1 MHMSRHDDADRNW
14 TSTWSDDHRSDSVH
28 ARGHIGWNDDAT
40 DIASISS
47 GGSFDMT
54 LDDGQHHWHV
64 EVVPSGSGLTRTLLV
79 DGSPRP
85 WDAQWFARALQ
96 ELDQHT
102 GFAADFRFPKLYRE
116 GGARAVLDYAAGVE
130 GDYAKRRYLQ
140 LLVERDPLEERTALA
155 VFRLV
160 GKMGGDYDRA
170 EVLKAV
176 AAKAHLDTD
185 TKRKAF
191 LDACGGIHGDY
202 ERGRVLHELT
212 AQPRLSP
219 EMTRSVLQAASEM
232 SGDYEKS
239 QVLTA
244 LAQQHPVSPADYL
257 AAAASVHGDYEHARV
272 LKALVST
279 QKLDGPAQ
287 IAFVHQA
294 QRLGDYES
302 AETLLALSRS
312 TRLTPDAQREYE
324 SAAEHLGDYSRKRVL
339 AAVSR

>member
-1 MHMSRHDDADRNW
+1 MQMSLHGDAERNW
-14 TSTWSDDHRSDSVH
+14 TSTWSDDHRSTSVH
-28 ARGHIGWNDDAT
+28 ARGQIGWNDDAT
-40 DIASISS
+40 DIASISR

-54 LDDGQHHWHV
+54 VDDGQHHWHV
-64 EVVPSGSGLTRTLLV
+64 EVIPSGTGLTRTLLV
-79 DGSPRP
+79 DGSPAP

-102 GFAADFRFPKLYRE
+102 AFAADLRFPRLYRE
-116 GGARAVLDYAAGVE
+116 GGARAVLDYVAKVD

-140 LLVERDPLEERTALA
+140 LLVERDPLDEPTALS
-155 VFRLV
+155 VFRAV
-160 GKMGGDYDRA
+160 GKMGGDYERA

-176 AAKAHLDTD
+176 AAKAHLDSD
-185 TKRKAF
+185 AKRKAF
-191 LDACGGIHGDY
+191 LDACAGIHGDY

-219 EMTRSVLQAASEM
+219 ELARSVLRAAADM

-239 QVLTA
+239 KVLTA
-244 LAQQHPVSPADYL
+244 LAQQHPVEPADYL
-257 AAAASVHGDYEHARV
+257 AAAASVQGDYEHARV
-272 LKALVST
+272 LKALVSAR
-279 QKLDGPAQ
+279 KLDGPSQ
-287 IAFVHQA
+287 IAFIQQA

-312 TRLTPDAQREYE
+312 ARLTADAQREYE
-324 SAAEHLGDYSRKRVL
+324 SAAARLGDYSRKRVL

>member
-1 MHMSRHDDADRNW
+1 MHMSLHGDAGSNW
-14 TSTWSDDHRSDSVH
+14 TSSWSDDHRSGSVH
-28 ARGHIGWNDDAT
+28 ARGQIGWNDDAT
-40 DIASISS
+40 DVASISP

-54 LDDGQHHWHV
+54 VDDGQRHWHV
-64 EVVPSGSGLTRTLLV
+64 EVLPSGSGLVRTMLV

-102 GFAADFRFPKLYRE
+102 AFAAELRFPRLYRE
-116 GGARAVLDYAAGVE
+116 GGARAVLDYAARVE
-130 GDYAKRRYLQ
+130 GDYAKRRYLT
-140 LLVERDPLEERTALA
+140 LLVGRDPLDEPTALA

-160 GKMGGDYDRA
+160 GKMGGDHDRA

-176 AAKAHLDTD
+176 AAKAHLDSD
-185 TKRKAF
+185 AKRKAF
-191 LDACGGIHGDY
+191 LEACSGIHGDY
-202 ERGRVLHELT
+202 ERGRILHELT

-219 EMTRSVLQAASEM
+219 DLTRSVLQGAAEM

-239 QVLTA
+239 KVLAA

-257 AAAASVHGDYEHARV
+257 AAAATVHGDYEHSRV
-272 LKALVST
+272 LKALASA
-279 QKLDGPAQ
+279 QKLDGPSQ
-287 IAFVHQA
+287 IAFIHQA
-294 QRLGDYES
+294 RRLGDYES

-312 TRLTPDAQREYE
+312 TSLTPDAQREYE
-324 SAAEHLGDYSRKRVL
+324 SAAARLGDYSRKRVL

>member
-1 MHMSRHDDADRNW
+1 MHMSLHGDADRNW
-14 TSTWSDDHRSDSVH
+14 TSTWADDHRSSSVH
-28 ARGHIGWNDDAT
+28 ARGQIGWNDDAT
-40 DIASISS
+40 DIASISP

-54 LDDGQHHWHV
+54 VDDGQHHWHV
-64 EVVPSGSGLTRTLLV
+64 EIIPSGSGFTRTLLV

-85 WDAQWFARALQ
+85 WDAEWFARALR
-96 ELDQHT
+96 ELDRHT
-102 GFAADFRFPKLYRE
+102 AFAADLRFPRLYRE
-116 GGARAVLDYAAGVE
+116 GGARAVLDYVAGVD
-130 GDYAKRRYLQ
+130 GDYAKRRYLT
-140 LLVERDPLEERTALA
+140 LLVGRDPLEEPTALA

-176 AAKAHLDTD
+176 AAKAHLDSD
-185 TKRKAF
+185 AKRKAF
-191 LDACGGIHGDY
+191 LDACAGIQGDY

-212 AQPRLSP
+212 AQPHLSP
-219 EMTRSVLQAASEM
+219 ELARSVLHAAAEM

-239 QVLTA
+239 KVLTA
-244 LAQQHPVSPADYL
+244 LAQQHPVAAADYL

-287 IAFVHQA
+287 IAFIHQA

-312 TRLTPDAQREYE
+312 TRLTPDAEREYE
-324 SAAEHLGDYSRKRVL
+324 SAAQHLGDYSRKRVL